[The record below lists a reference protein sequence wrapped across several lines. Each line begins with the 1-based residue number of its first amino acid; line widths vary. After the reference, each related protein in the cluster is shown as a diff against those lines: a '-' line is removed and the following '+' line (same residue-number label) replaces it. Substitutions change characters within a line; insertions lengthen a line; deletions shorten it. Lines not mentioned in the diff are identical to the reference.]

1 MWEKIRSA
9 DVEDAKAQLSRTRAE
24 TLRRQAEELESLDA
38 QLHDV
43 NTFEQVVAAFFEEYM
58 NEGAATLPA
67 ASILEQSPA
76 ASLPESD
83 APSAQ
88 APQNAPS
95 LELQIRQ
102 TILPSLKILP
112 RARRLIG
119 VSSR

>member
-1 MWEKIRSA
+1 MEMWEKIRSA

-58 NEGAATLPA
+58 NEGAA